1 MDVKRSAPPL
11 LDDDVATDPLVL
23 GVRAARTV
31 LVVRAVLAV
40 AFGLVALLWPGLT
53 LLVLAIAF
61 GAYAILAGVASVIEA
76 VRSRGRRSWWLGLL
90 SGLVSIAAGVLA
102 LIWPGLTALA
112 LAIVVGIWA
121 VVTGIA
127 EIVRAVRLR
136 RAGGRIWLLALAGV
150 LSVIAGVVIL
160 LWPAAGAIGL
170 AMVLGIFALIYGA
183 VLAALAV
190 SLRSPVP

>member
-1 MDVKRSAPPL
+1 MDAKRSAPPV
-11 LDDDVATDPLVL
+11 LDDDVASDPLVV

-53 LLVLAIAF
+53 LLALAIVF
-61 GAYAILAGVASVIEA
+61 GVYAILAGVAIVVEA
-76 VRSRGRRSWWLGLL
+76 VRHRGRHRWWLGLL
-90 SGLVSIAAGVLA
+90 SGLVSVAAGVVA
-102 LIWPGLTALA
+102 LIWPGLTALV
-112 LAIVVGIWA
+112 LATLVGIWA

-150 LSVIAGVVIL
+150 LSVIAGIVIL

-183 VLAALAV
+183 VLGALAV
-190 SLRSPVP
+190 LLRAP